1 MDSQPADVPPGSGES
16 SRLRGLVQA
25 ILQYFEARTRLF
37 QIEAEEAG
45 LKLAKVAFLAAITMA
60 FLGGAWLLLMP
71 AAVLLLARW
80 LEVPWEKAAAGVGG
94 AHLALGILFTIALRI
109 AFAKLRLFDESIKQ
123 FHKDRE
129 WIGGDPAK
137 PS

>member
-1 MDSQPADVPPGSGES
+1 M
-16 SRLRGLVQA
+16 QA

-37 QIEAEEAG
+37 QIEADEAG
-45 LKLAKVAFLAAITMA
+45 LKLARLAFLAVITMA

-80 LEVPWEKAAAGVGG
+80 LEVPWEKAAAGAGG
-94 AHLALGILFTIALRI
+94 AHLILGIFFAIALRL
-109 AFAKLRLFDESIKQ
+109 AFARLRLFDESIKQ

-129 WIGGDPAK
+129 WIGGDQAK
-137 PS
+137 PN